1 MGAPYGA
8 PPNGGAHAIMAIR
21 RDGGRIFYIYYV
33 PERPRLARNDGVPE
47 FIFLKYRRDITDN
60 AAFDPDTK

>member
-1 MGAPYGA
+1 
-8 PPNGGAHAIMAIR
+8 MAIG

-47 FIFLKYRRDITDN
+47 FIFLKYHRDITDN